1 MSELIHQ
8 QQHGYRNGHQLLA
21 STIRLDRSDQDLV
34 DRLSDLSGQVR
45 PGEVIPAYLTIYP
58 LPSREHVVVS
68 RTWPDL
74 AARRAGCV
82 LTRNLIVPRS
92 MWEDANEIKS
102 FVDLLVP
109 FAEGGILEPLRPP
122 EPIRSLPPS
131 LESNGSEL
139 VEAIFLEARKPIV
152 AFGAPDPDLIAL
164 RLLTALW
171 PAFRA
176 NFALCTY
183 ALSARK
189 LAERE
194 FDLLFAPKTV
204 RSRFG
209 DWPGRKIEL
218 SSPKLA
224 RHRWSAQLAHSI
236 FVAPRPSLAGDD
248 PLGLLAIDSRG
259 DESIFRKTLLW
270 RELAEK
276 ANSTPTAVLGL
287 LDILNSQPGTARRAM
302 PTVGHLLSDGVAN
315 AVPKMAVED
324 AWSFLN
330 TIEGKL
336 RNREELAVLNDE
348 LEREA
353 KLLTAR
359 DPNAAVK
366 FTMEIQDA
374 QVLPYRLLL
383 GIGQGLSHAPASSVF
398 DRLPAKVGSFL
409 LGRSPDFVR
418 LAAKA
423 LRNGVM
429 SPDVLS
435 DFLREGEAA
444 SRRTAASAI
453 LNEIDSAAF
462 VPIVPLIL
470 SRAVSD
476 ELAEWILAI
485 LNRTELA
492 VPELD
497 ALIVDAIRDQSTMT
511 TVRDAVVAHFSG
523 ALAERFLAQ
532 TLKLLPHDIA
542 WLVEAPILPGM
553 SARLVHSVMIRQSD
567 RAVMEAQRD
576 EVVREQL
583 LKVLSYD
590 AELGADQIA
599 RVLLLRAPTIDDLLH
614 HGQNALPYLKAGRQ
628 RQELLA
634 TIFERGFAEGPA
646 SDSRLSTLLNEHVD
660 EIGARQVI
668 RWATSDNVP
677 SWRISQNVRC
687 LVKLP
692 DAVRRLVESSVDE
705 LCERLAR
712 RAKEDL
718 GVDAYVGWAELLW
731 ESQKTA
737 PTAYLKAA
745 FRSLSATIDLTRK
758 PVSDV
763 IVAAFPGVYRE
774 LLTRKYDEPDGFV
787 GLMFFIPRMLISDW
801 DQAKPARHGLV
812 DAFVSSNWPPSHLLL
827 AAYRAGILDRICLR
841 VARQRGGEKYLERA
855 ASDLHRLTK
864 AEANAIRKGLS
875 SIGRRDMRDEWD

>member
-58 LPSREHVVVS
+58 LPSREHVVVA

-74 AARRAGCV
+74 KARRAGCV

-92 MWEDANEIKS
+92 MWEDADEIKS

-109 FAEGGILEPLRPP
+109 FDEDGKLEPLRPP
-122 EPIRSLPPS
+122 VPIRSLPPF

-152 AFGAPDPDLIAL
+152 AFGALDPDLIAV
-164 RLLTALW
+164 RLLTSLW
-171 PAFRA
+171 PAFRV
-176 NFALCTY
+176 NFAICTY

-189 LAERE
+189 LAGRE

-209 DWPGRKIEL
+209 DWPGRKIEV
-218 SSPKLA
+218 SSPKSA
-224 RHRWSAQLAHSI
+224 RHRWSAQLAQSI

-248 PLGLLAIDSRG
+248 PLGLLAFDSRG

-287 LDILNSQPGTARRAM
+287 LDILNSQPGTAQRAM
-302 PTVGHLLSDGVAN
+302 PIVGQLLSDGVAST
-315 AVPKMAVED
+315 VPNMVVEE

-336 RNREELAVLNDE
+336 RNREELALLNDE
-348 LEREA
+348 LERQAE
-353 KLLTAR
+353 LLTVR
-359 DPNAAVK
+359 DPNAAVE

-374 QVLPYRLLL
+374 QVLPNRLLL
-383 GIGQGLSHAPASSVF
+383 GIGQGLSKAPASSVF

-409 LGRSPDFVR
+409 LGRSPDFAG
-418 LAAKA
+418 LAASA
-423 LRNGVM
+423 LRNGIM

-435 DFLREGEAA
+435 DFLRKGEAA
-444 SRRTAASAI
+444 SRRAAASVV

-462 VPIVPLIL
+462 VPIVPLVL
-470 SRAVSD
+470 SRAMPD

-485 LNRTELA
+485 LKRTKLK

-497 ALIVDAIRDQSTMT
+497 ASIVDTIRDEPTMIT
-511 TVRDAVVAHFSG
+511 LRDAVVSHFSG
-523 ALAERFLAQ
+523 APAERFLAQ

-542 WLVEAPILPGM
+542 WLLKAPILPGM
-553 SARLVHSVMIRQSD
+553 SARLIHSVMVRQKD

-576 EVVREQL
+576 DVVREQL
-583 LKVLSYD
+583 LKVLSSD
-590 AELGADQIA
+590 AKLCASQIA
-599 RVLLLRAPTIDDLLH
+599 RVLLLGAPTIDDLLH
-614 HGQNALPYLKAGRQ
+614 HGQNALPYLQAGRQ

-646 SDSRLSTLLNEHVD
+646 SDSRLPILLGDHLD

-668 RWATSDNVP
+668 WWATSDNVP
-677 SWRISQNVRC
+677 SWRVTQNVRL
-687 LVKLP
+687 LVGLP
-692 DAVRRLVESSVDE
+692 DAVRRLVEASVDD

-737 PTAYLKAA
+737 PKAYLKGA

-763 IVAAFPGVYRE
+763 IAAAFPGVYRE
-774 LLTRKYDEPDGFV
+774 LLSRKYDEPDGFV
-787 GLMFFIPRMLISDW
+787 GLMFLIPRMLISDW

-812 DAFVSSNWPPSHLLL
+812 DAFLSSNWPPAHLFL

-855 ASDLHRLTK
+855 ASDLDRLTK
-864 AEANAIRKGLS
+864 AEASAIRNGLS